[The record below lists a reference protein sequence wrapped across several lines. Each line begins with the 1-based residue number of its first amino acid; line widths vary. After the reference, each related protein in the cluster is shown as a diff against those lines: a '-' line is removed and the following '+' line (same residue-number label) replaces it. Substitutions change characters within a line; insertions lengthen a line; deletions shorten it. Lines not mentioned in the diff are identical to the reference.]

1 MASFGGAAARAR
13 VAPAATSSGPIRN
26 ASASTSSASRSILGA
41 GPRRFLRRAG
51 EFCDSRVSSTR
62 ASATPSTGGAGGGG
76 TRASRRRERR
86 ALAKGATSDPPDPPS
101 GGGSRAVDAK
111 RVPAP
116 TGALV
121 VDARGVAVG
130 RDGAVP
136 NAGSDQAAEA
146 QTPDEAETT
155 KPASDVGATASQK
168 RRAAGQTRLA
178 VETFRQTHL
187 GAAASV
193 PEALRVLRAAVVAL
207 ANDTDTDGS
216 PSMFS
221 SGLVRFTASVPRHV
235 DALEWLRGAHSN
247 ANLQIDARSRLL
259 PAYYLSPRT
268 PPPAV
273 RSGDGDDAAGDGDDV
288 TYGRGAGTTAS
299 GASEVGSPR

>member
-13 VAPAATSSGPIRN
+13 VAPAATSAGPIRN

-51 EFCDSRVSSTR
+51 SGDSRVSSTR

-121 VDARGVAVG
+121 VDARGAAVG
-130 RDGAVP
+130 RDGAVDAKADISASAEVSSEASRAREATP
-136 NAGSDQAAEA
+136 PRDGDGVSSDAFRDDTSSTSTSASEDASTSRAEA
-146 QTPDEAETT
+146 PPENNT
-155 KPASDVGATASQK
+155 SDRDKSGK
-168 RRAAGQTRLA
+168 RSTSPLA
-178 VETFRQTHL
+178 VETSQRVHL
-187 GAAASV
+187 GSAATV
-193 PEALRVLRAAVVAL
+193 PDALRRMRIKLIDVTRDAADGTLPPFTSGVVRL
-207 ANDTDTDGS
+207 T
-216 PSMFS
+216 
-221 SGLVRFTASVPRHV
+221 VSVPRHV

-247 ANLQIDARSRLL
+247 ARSRSRKTTTRF
-259 PAYYLSPRT
+259 SPRT
-268 PPPAV
+268 
-273 RSGDGDDAAGDGDDV
+273 
-288 TYGRGAGTTAS
+288 T
-299 GASEVGSPR
+299 